1 MNVQCAYRDLLPALL
16 FFSHRKNEGQP
27 GNMFVTMPFLQ
38 DCTLLECDHF
48 SEMPPIGAESW
59 SSEMGRLLV
68 PRRSFSVSLP
78 SSDSLP
84 SLGVPA
90 CYYVLLDSSMSE

>member
-1 MNVQCAYRDLLPALL
+1 M
-16 FFSHRKNEGQP
+16 
-27 GNMFVTMPFLQ
+27 
-38 DCTLLECDHF
+38 LLECDHF
-48 SEMPPIGAESW
+48 SEMPPIRAKSW

-68 PRRSFSVSLP
+68 PRSSFRVSLP

-90 CYYVLLDSSMSE
+90 CSDVLLDS

>member
-1 MNVQCAYRDLLPALL
+1 MLLK
-16 FFSHRKNEGQP
+16 H
-27 GNMFVTMPFLQ
+27 
-38 DCTLLECDHF
+38 DHF
-48 SEMPPIGAESW
+48 SELPPIRAESW

-78 SSDSLP
+78 SSDSPP

-90 CYYVLLDSSMSE
+90 CYDVLLDS